1 MNIDDKTNLKPTP
14 DSTLH
19 TYNAIPKPPMYQS
32 FPRQPPS
39 LNPADLL
46 AITVNNADGK
56 LIEYSQHP
64 IGIRCVINN
73 NFSIIHGGKLQ
84 LKITDPNTNTEC
96 FIDITGEAKNKIIN
110 MITSNY

>member
-1 MNIDDKTNLKPTP
+1 
-14 DSTLH
+14 
-19 TYNAIPKPPMYQS
+19 MYQS
-32 FPRQPPS
+32 VPRPQS
-39 LNPADLL
+39 LNPADLVD
-46 AITVNNADGK
+46 IIVNNADGK

-73 NFSIIHGGKLQ
+73 NFSMIHGGKLQ

-96 FIDITGEAKNKIIN
+96 IININGDTKNKIIN